1 MNEILQRIID
11 DMLGDEIAEH
21 FAGSRRY
28 WRIAPLDVDLGFI
41 LQNPDNS
48 VEVWIRDEPP
58 RNAASVV
65 DGCQYIRDRFLC
77 LPHWEDFTRLDLVTL
92 MLGTAPRG

>member
-11 DMLGDEIAEH
+11 DLLGDEIAEH
-21 FAGSRRY
+21 FAGSRR
-28 WRIAPLDVDLGFI
+28 WRIAPLDIDLGFI
-41 LQNPDNS
+41 LQNEDAS

-77 LPHWEDFTRLDLVTL
+77 MPNFETFTRLDLVTS
-92 MLGTAPRG
+92 MLGVAPRG